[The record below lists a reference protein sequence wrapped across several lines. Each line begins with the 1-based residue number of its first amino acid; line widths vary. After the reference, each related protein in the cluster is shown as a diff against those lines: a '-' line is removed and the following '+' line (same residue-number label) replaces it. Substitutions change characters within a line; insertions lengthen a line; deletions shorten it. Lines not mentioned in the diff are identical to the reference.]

1 MASQTKI
8 QEIESDVHD
17 LVMKNKIND
26 LDLIN
31 CLFYLKIILKK
42 IDKISIVKDLEINNK
57 PKELETEKIDELELL
72 QENLKSGALKNIFWG
87 RLNSIEE
94 EIELRKQ
101 TRKMIDNIERLKTEV
116 EEWEFK
122 SVRLLQD

>member
-42 IDKISIVKDLEINNK
+42 IDKISIVKDLEINNN

>member
-42 IDKISIVKDLEINNK
+42 IDKISIVKDLEINNN

-72 QENLKSGALKNIFWG
+72 QENLQSGALKNIFWG